1 MNNWINVK
9 DQLPEKHHK
18 VLFHWIYDGHNR
30 HISMGYLCDKG
41 WDIYLPY
48 SSYKLSNEF
57 VFVTHWMELPAFPV
71 PESEQEVH
79 DIIKKMKS
87 L

>member
-1 MNNWINVK
+1 
-9 DQLPEKHHK
+9 
-18 VLFHWIYDGHNR
+18 
-30 HISMGYLCDKG
+30 MGYLCDKG